1 MKNIFLGFTL
11 GLLVACSTLT
21 AQGILQ
27 FKDREF
33 VVHPDK
39 PAVVFPYDNEVC
51 VPRSGL
57 GRILGSKCHVEHV
70 EDTYD
75 FNDKPTRD
83 KFIAADCTMTCA
95 GRFQ

>member
-1 MKNIFLGFTL
+1 MKFLMGLFF
-11 GLLVACSTLT
+11 GLLVACSTIT

-33 VVHPDK
+33 LVHPNK
-39 PAVVFPYDNEVC
+39 PAMSFPYDLETC
-51 VPRSGL
+51 TPRTGI
-57 GRILGSKCHVEHV
+57 GRILGSKCRIDHIE
-70 EDTYD
+70 EDYD
-75 FNDKPTRD
+75 MNDKLVRE

>member
-1 MKNIFLGFTL
+1 MKTFTL
-11 GLLVACSTLT
+11 GLLCGLLVACSTLT

-33 VVHPDK
+33 LVHPNF
-39 PAVVFPYDNEVC
+39 PGMSFPYDKEVC
-51 VPRSGL
+51 VPRTGI
-57 GRILGSKCHVEHV
+57 GRILGKKCHIEHV
-70 EDTYD
+70 EENYD
-75 FNDKPTRD
+75 MNDKAVRE